1 MMGPRS
7 GLVSCNEVYSLYFA
21 AQSVSR
27 SLPRG
32 LGGSASQP
40 ASAGAPHLPRK
51 HIKWRILCLQV
62 NQY

>member
-7 GLVSCNEVYSLYFA
+7 GLSHAWKYTHYTLLRKVFA
-21 AQSVSR
+21 AHC
-27 SLPRG
+27 RG
-32 LGGSASQP
+32 ARRCCF
-40 ASAGAPHLPRK
+40 AAAMAGAPHLLRK